1 MDSMEFHGIHGIP
14 WIPWNSMDSME
25 FHGIH
30 GIPWIPWNTVDCTV
44 RSGPVPVRF
53 RFRSGSGSGSGPGP
67 VPVPV
72 SNPVQFRS
80 GPVRSGP
87 SAPVSGTVAQA
98 TQLSRW
104 VWVGRAGSG
113 WVGRCGSPQVGRD
126 LPAATHPTERNATR
140 TRTQRNENENS
151 RTPAGPQTNAPRDK
165 LTPCGSPT
173 PHSNHYLCDQ

>member
-1 MDSMEFHGIHGIP
+1 MFIDFYKFPLNFVEFRRIRSGPVLSGP
-14 WIPWNSMDSME
+14 
-25 FHGIH
+25 
-30 GIPWIPWNTVDCTV
+30 V
-44 RSGPVPVRF
+44 RSGPAQSGPVR
-53 RFRSGSGSGSGPGP
+53 SGR
-67 VPVPV
+67 V
-72 SNPVQFRS
+72 RS

-140 TRTQRNENENS
+140 TQRERERNENS
-151 RTPAGPQTNAPRDK
+151 RTPAGPQTNAPRDN

-173 PHSNHYLCDQ
+173 PHSNLAVYPAGRK